1 MLEDALQAEIDALTD
16 TRKQMYVQRRASPS
30 EYANAQI
37 NHIAAQLRP
46 LRRELRLCGKI
57 TENMPRIRRQV
68 QESRQNQEQ
77 LYAPEPTRERRND
90 LWR

>member
-1 MLEDALQAEIDALTD
+1 MLEGALQAEIDALTA
-16 TRKQMYVQRRASPS
+16 TRKQLYMQRRASPS

-57 TENMPRIRRQV
+57 IENMP
-68 QESRQNQEQ
+68 
-77 LYAPEPTRERRND
+77 
-90 LWR
+90 